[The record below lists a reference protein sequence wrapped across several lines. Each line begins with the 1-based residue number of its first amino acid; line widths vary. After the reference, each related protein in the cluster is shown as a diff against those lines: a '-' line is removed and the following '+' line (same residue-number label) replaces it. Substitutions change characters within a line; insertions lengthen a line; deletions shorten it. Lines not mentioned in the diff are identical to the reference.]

1 MTRMLATLVFAAM
14 AFPAFAADAPKH
26 AADFASKV
34 AVANKFEIDTSELA
48 LKYGKSD
55 DVKKFAQQMIDDHRK
70 AGEEF
75 KTAVAATKIEPPKEA
90 LDVTHEAKYA
100 KLRLFTTDNGFDRS
114 YVAEQLAA
122 HKDAVDLFRNYS
134 QKGVPGPL
142 KDFAAKTLPTLE
154 HHLAMVE
161 GLSEQ
166 KTQ

>member
-1 MTRMLATLVFAAM
+1 MIRLFATLVLAAI
-14 AFPAFAADAPKH
+14 ALPAFAADVTKD

-34 AVANKFEIDTSELA
+34 AVANKFEIDTSQLA
-48 LKYGKSD
+48 LKYGKGT
-55 DVKKFAQQMIDDHRK
+55 DVKKFAQQMIDDHTK

-75 KTAVAATKIEPPKEA
+75 KAAVTAAKMDPPRDA

-100 KLRLFTTDNGFDRS
+100 KLRLFTTDNGFDGS

-122 HKDAVDLFRNYS
+122 HKGAVDLFRNYS
-134 QKGVPGPL
+134 QKGEPGPL
-142 KDFAAKTLPTLE
+142 KDFATKTLPTLE
-154 HHLAMVE
+154 HHLTMVQ